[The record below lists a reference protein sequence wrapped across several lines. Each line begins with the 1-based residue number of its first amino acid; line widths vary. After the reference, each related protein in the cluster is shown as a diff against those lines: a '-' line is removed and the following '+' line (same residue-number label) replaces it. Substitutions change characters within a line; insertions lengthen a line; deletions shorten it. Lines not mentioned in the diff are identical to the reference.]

1 MNQYTILTSKMP
13 LLFSGSTRI
22 VLASQSP
29 RRIDLLK
36 RIIPDFEVKVS
47 NINEDTNGTIVPWTL
62 VEELSYR
69 KAGHIA
75 NQVSDGII
83 IGADSV
89 VVLHSKILNKPKDV
103 NDAFDMLS
111 LLSGKVHQV
120 YTGFSIIKKPQRTVI
135 RDYEVT
141 HVKFRNLETREI
153 EQYIQS
159 GQPLDKAGA
168 YGIQDDG
175 AVFVE
180 SINGCYY
187 NVVGLPITKVF
198 LALKKILKEEEGKSE
213 RRTTA

>member
-1 MNQYTILTSKMP
+1 MNQYSILTSKMP
-13 LLFSGSTRI
+13 LLNPESTRI
-22 VLASQSP
+22 ILASQSP

-47 NINEDTNGTIVPWTL
+47 NINEDTNGTTVPWKL
-62 VEELSYR
+62 VNELSYQ
-69 KAGHIA
+69 KAQNIA
-75 NQVSDGII
+75 RQIPAGII
-83 IGADSV
+83 IGADSI
-89 VVLHSKILNKPKDV
+89 VVLHSKILGKPKDAK
-103 NDAFDMLS
+103 DAFAMLS

-120 YTGFSIIKKPQRTVI
+120 YTGFTIIKKPQQVVI
-135 RDYEVT
+135 SDYEVT
-141 HVKFRNLETREI
+141 HVKFRSLEAGEI
-153 EQYIQS
+153 EKYIQS

-187 NVVGLPITKVF
+187 NVVGLPITKIF
-198 LALKKILKEEEGKSE
+198 LALKKLLKEEEGKIE